1 MAEGIVTTSIPTGR
15 GIVFA
20 TVSGIQESY
29 IPELD
34 EVVERV
40 RSEVI
45 RLKAVAMA
53 REKAADLA
61 PTLTAASD
69 FDATATAGGFSPQT
83 TELITRESPIPA
95 LGTAPEVTEIAFGL
109 DEGAVSAPIETAQG
123 TAIIKVVEKQVVT
136 QTELDSNRDQFREEF
151 LNDQRSRF
159 FSAYMGKA
167 KEKMNIQ
174 IHSEVLRRILG

>member
-1 MAEGIVTTSIPTGR
+1 M
-15 GIVFA
+15 
-20 TVSGIQESY
+20 
-29 IPELD
+29 
-34 EVVERV
+34 
-40 RSEVI
+40 
-45 RLKAVAMA
+45 
-53 REKAADLA
+53 
-61 PTLTAASD
+61 
-69 FDATATAGGFSPQT
+69 
-83 TELITRESPIPA
+83 
-95 LGTAPEVTEIAFGL
+95 GTAPEVTEIAFGL

-174 IHSEVLRRILG
+174 INSEVLRRILG